1 MLNAIN
7 YFKLQ
12 QEAKEISKKIRTEI
26 GDRGSCVMGYEM
38 FVGGCDQ
45 PFVSQPAQGSSTCHK
60 VYEAIKEMLLSKG
73 VTEADI
79 KINYGVMD

>member
-1 MLNAIN
+1 MLNSIN

-26 GDRGSCVMGYEM
+26 GDRGSCVMGYEI

-45 PFVSQPAQGSSTCHK
+45 PFVSQPAQGSSTCYK